1 MIHFVLR
8 FARNA
13 VGATAI
19 EYALIAAS
27 ISIVIVTAAQLL
39 GDLPPSN
46 RSKPYHV
53 LSGSMKRRRRDADE
67 ETYDGANYPQA
78 A

>member
-1 MIHFVLR
+1 MSRYFLVAWRL
-8 FARNA
+8 
-13 VGATAI
+13 AI
-19 EYALIAAS
+19 
-27 ISIVIVTAAQLL
+27 
-39 GDLPPSN
+39 DLPPSN